1 MTAPARPV
9 DQPVRAPE
17 RRAPSPGL
25 DVLAVLAA
33 QQQQLDELTD
43 IVEAQQRTLQHLLD
57 TLDLLATSKAAS
69 TNAKPPAGLR
79 VPSGGR

>member
-1 MTAPARPV
+1 MTAPERPV
-9 DQPVRAPE
+9 GQPVRTPE
-17 RRAPSPGL
+17 RRAPSPAL

-57 TLDLLATSKAAS
+57 LLAAGGAAS

-79 VPSGGR
+79 IPSGGR

>member
-1 MTAPARPV
+1 MTAPERPV

-17 RRAPSPGL
+17 RRAPSPAL

-57 TLDLLATSKAAS
+57 LLAAGKAAA

-79 VPSGGR
+79 IPSGGQ